1 MILKNTIVFLIVLLR
16 GVWLHC
22 KKLCFEYHGLIVTMV
37 FLEYLKLN
45 SNPKFFTMTNFW
57 LMDTK
62 YHDLKCRCIVWSDV
76 QNTTVMP

>member
-1 MILKNTIVFLIVLLR
+1 
-16 GVWLHC
+16 
-22 KKLCFEYHGLIVTMV
+22 
-37 FLEYLKLN
+37 
-45 SNPKFFTMTNFW
+45 MTNFW